1 MMLSHILL
9 HAQSHS
15 YIHICIEIYEH
26 STKWAT
32 GDFCFPAIIGDKL
45 VRMNRIKG
53 FLSSLVEKSSSLPAL
68 LTAFEN
74 SQKDTGVHM
83 KGNIFLDVEGNNHTG
98 CFLNRLHR
106 QQHISSPTDMEE
118 SHVF

>member
-1 MMLSHILL
+1 MVWHLDDVITHTLACTITF
-9 HAQSHS
+9 
-15 YIHICIEIYEH
+15 IHICIEIYEH

-45 VRMNRIKG
+45 DRMNRIKG
-53 FLSSLVEKSSSLPAL
+53 FLSSLIGKSSSLPAL

-83 KGNIFLDVEGNNHTG
+83 KGNIFLDVEGNN
-98 CFLNRLHR
+98 RLYA
-106 QQHISSPTDMEE
+106 
-118 SHVF
+118 F

>member
-53 FLSSLVEKSSSLPAL
+53 FLSSLVGKSSSLPAL

-106 QQHISSPTDMEE
+106 QQHISSHTDMEE